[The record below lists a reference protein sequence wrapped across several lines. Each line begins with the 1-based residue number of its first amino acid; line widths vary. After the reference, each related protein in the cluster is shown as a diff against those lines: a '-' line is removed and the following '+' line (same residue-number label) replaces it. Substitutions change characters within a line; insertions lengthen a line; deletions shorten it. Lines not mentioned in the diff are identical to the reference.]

1 MKNQTDLHMHSSYS
15 NDADFTPT
23 ELVHKCKAAGI
34 KTMSITDHNSV
45 KGTAEGKKVAAE
57 LGIEYISG
65 IEINTIFNGTELH
78 LLGYGIDE
86 NNPDFAKLDEHIF
99 SQELNASRERL
110 ELTKKLGFE
119 IHESELNAIADIKN
133 GGVWIGE
140 TFAEVLLAKTEYID
154 HPLLQPYRIGG
165 ERGDN
170 PFVNFF
176 WDYFAQGKPC
186 YIEMDFPSLGEAI
199 AMIKNNGG
207 KVVLAHP
214 ANNLKGQFELFD
226 EIAKAGIDGVEAF
239 CSYHDEK
246 TAKYFYEKALE
257 FGLMITCG
265 SDYHG
270 KTKPAV
276 RIGEVEFLDCVSHHH
291 MLKSLLQ
298 GKDILC

>member
-1 MKNQTDLHMHSSYS
+1 MKNKTDLHMHSNYS

-34 KTMSITDHNSV
+34 KLMSITDHNSV
-45 KGTAEGKKVAAE
+45 KGTAEGKKAAAE

-65 IEINTIFNGTELH
+65 IEINTIFNGTEFH

-86 NNPDFAKLDEHIF
+86 NSPDFAKLDDNNF
-99 SQELNASRERL
+99 LQELNASHERL
-110 ELTKKLGFE
+110 ELTRKLGFE

-140 TFAEVLLAKTEYID
+140 TFAEVLLAKKEYLS
-154 HPLLQPYRIGG
+154 HPLLLPYRRDG
-165 ERGDN
+165 ERADN

-186 YIEMDFPSLGEAI
+186 YVEMDFPSLAEAI
-199 AMIKNNGG
+199 EMIKNNGG
-207 KVVLAHP
+207 KAVLAHP
-214 ANNLKGQFELFD
+214 ANNLKGRFELFD
-226 EIAKAGIDGVEAF
+226 EIAKTGIDGVEAF
-239 CSYHDEK
+239 CSYHDEQ

-257 FGLMITCG
+257 FGLMVTCG

-276 RIGEVEFLDCVSHHH
+276 RIGEVGCDESIEGNIWLE
-291 MLKSLLQ
+291 L
-298 GKDILC
+298 